1 MTKRFLYA
9 TFDELKNAETTDV
22 YFIRTKKILKEKG
35 LYDTRVY
42 MEVTVSSFPDN
53 YKWAVYAGLRE
64 VVKLFEGLEGVNLYS
79 IPEGTVLKSRDYYGY
94 RIPVMVVEGPYGVF
108 VEYETPLLG
117 FLASASG
124 IATKAAR
131 VKKAAGDSIVL
142 SFGARRQHPALAPFV
157 EYYAYIGGADG
168 VSAVKGAELLG
179 IEATGTMPHSLLII
193 FRAVKGDHTQAWLAF
208 DEVVDPKVKR
218 IALVDTF
225 LDETEEALRAAK
237 LLGERLWGVRLD
249 TPSSRRGDFAEIIR
263 EVKWKLK
270 AAGFSNVKIVVS
282 GGINEYSIPKLKRA
296 GAEAFGVGSAIA
308 AAPLIDYAMDI
319 TAVEV
324 GGKWVPIAKRG
335 KLSGRKMPYRCEKC
349 LVDVVKLE
357 SEEPP
362 KCPICGGEMKP
373 LLEKYLENGK
383 VVKEPESPKEV
394 KNRVKSQVEK
404 IPMEDFVT

>member
-1 MTKRFLYA
+1 MAKRFLYA

-35 LYDTRVY
+35 LHDTCVY

-53 YKWAVYAGLRE
+53 YKWAIYAGLRE

-131 VKKAAGDSIVL
+131 VKKAAGESIVL
-142 SFGARRQHPALAPFV
+142 SFGARRQHPAIAPFV

-225 LDETEEALRAAK
+225 LDETEEALRAAE

-249 TPSSRRGDFAEIIR
+249 TPGSRRGDFAEIIR

-270 AAGFSNVKIVVS
+270 AAGYSNVKIVVS
-282 GGINEYSIPKLKRA
+282 GGINEYTIPKLKRA

-308 AAPLIDYAMDI
+308 SAPLIDYAMDI
-319 TAVEV
+319 TAVKV
-324 GGKWVPIAKRG
+324 DGKWVPIAKRG
-335 KLSGRKMPYRCEKC
+335 KLSGRKMLYRCEEC
-349 LVDVVKLE
+349 LVDIVKLE
-357 SEEPP
+357 SEELP
-362 KCPICGGEMKP
+362 KCPTCGGEMKP

-383 VVKEPESPKEV
+383 VVKEPEPPKEV

>member
-270 AAGFSNVKIVVS
+270 
-282 GGINEYSIPKLKRA
+282 
-296 GAEAFGVGSAIA
+296 
-308 AAPLIDYAMDI
+308 
-319 TAVEV
+319 
-324 GGKWVPIAKRG
+324 
-335 KLSGRKMPYRCEKC
+335 
-349 LVDVVKLE
+349 
-357 SEEPP
+357 
-362 KCPICGGEMKP
+362 
-373 LLEKYLENGK
+373 
-383 VVKEPESPKEV
+383 
-394 KNRVKSQVEK
+394 
-404 IPMEDFVT
+404 